1 MKECFVMNYE
11 PLAKLYYKDKSVYT
25 KIYNERFNNEFSY
38 HLPFEISGNKA
49 FFIIDY
55 QISRKIEEIYYISR
69 QLDDILNQ
77 LPPIAFKYYIN
88 KNLIDEIML
97 TNDIEGVYST
107 RKEISQIIE
116 MPDNST
122 KKVRLMGLVKKYQKL
137 INGEKIPLS
146 SCNDLRL
153 LFDEIILNEI
163 EEDEKTDGEIFR
175 TGSVSVCTA
184 TDKEKHRGLY
194 PEKKLIDFLNK
205 SLDFL
210 TNENNVGPLVKI
222 AVFHYLFGYAH
233 PFYNGNGRTSRFIS
247 SYLLCNILNQSIA
260 LRISYTI
267 KNDKNKYYKAFDI
280 CNDPKNKGDITP
292 FIYSFIDII
301 KNAAKSSLEN
311 LESLKQRL
319 EYYSTIHENIYNF
332 FENDLQSK
340 IVYILIQNALFS
352 SKGVFI
358 EELKHHLEC
367 SEATIRK
374 NIKSLINH
382 GLIITT
388 EREKNKMLYEL
399 SLDDFEQFAENIQQL

>member
-146 SCNDLRL
+146 SCNDIRL
-153 LFDEIILNEI
+153 LFDEIVLNEI
-163 EEDEKTDGEIFR
+163 EEDEKPDGEIFR

-210 TNENNVGPLVKI
+210 TNENNVGSLVKI
-222 AVFHYLFGYAH
+222 AMFHYLFGYAH

-374 NIKSLINH
+374 NIKSLIKH

>member
-122 KKVRLMGLVKKYQKL
+122 KKVRLMGLVKQYQKL

-146 SCNDLRL
+146 SCNDIRL
-153 LFDEIILNEI
+153 LFDEIVLNEI
-163 EEDEKTDGEIFR
+163 EEDEKPDGEIFR

-374 NIKSLINH
+374 NIKSLIKH

>member
-77 LPPIAFKYYIN
+77 LPPIVFKYYIN

-146 SCNDLRL
+146 SCNDIRL
-153 LFDEIILNEI
+153 LFDEIVLNEI
-163 EEDEKTDGEIFR
+163 EEDGKTDGEIFR

-374 NIKSLINH
+374 NIKSLIKH

>member
-153 LFDEIILNEI
+153 LFDEIVLNEI
-163 EEDEKTDGEIFR
+163 EEDEKPDGEIFR

-352 SKGVFI
+352 RKGVFI

-374 NIKSLINH
+374 NIKSLIKH

-399 SLDDFEQFAENIQQL
+399 SLDDFELFAENIQQL

>member
-1 MKECFVMNYE
+1 MNYE

-153 LFDEIILNEI
+153 LFDEIVLNEI
-163 EEDEKTDGEIFR
+163 EEDEKPDGEIFR

-301 KNAAKSSLEN
+301 KNTAKSSLEN

-352 SKGVFI
+352 RKGVFI

-374 NIKSLINH
+374 NIKSLIKH

>member
-1 MKECFVMNYE
+1 MNYE

-153 LFDEIILNEI
+153 LFDEIVLNEI
-163 EEDEKTDGEIFR
+163 EEDEKPDGEIFR

-260 LRISYTI
+260 LRISHTI

-352 SKGVFI
+352 RKGVFI

-374 NIKSLINH
+374 NIKSLIKH

>member
-1 MKECFVMNYE
+1 MNYE

-137 INGEKIPLS
+137 INGEKIPFS
-146 SCNDLRL
+146 SCNDIRL
-153 LFDEIILNEI
+153 LFDEIVLNEI
-163 EEDEKTDGEIFR
+163 EEDEKPDGEIFR

-280 CNDPKNKGDITP
+280 CNDSKNKGDITP

-340 IVYILIQNALFS
+340 IVYILIQNVLFS

-374 NIKSLINH
+374 NIKSLIKH

>member
-153 LFDEIILNEI
+153 LFDEIVLNEI
-163 EEDEKTDGEIFR
+163 EEDEKPDGEIFR

-210 TNENNVGPLVKI
+210 TNENNVGSLVKI

-233 PFYNGNGRTSRFIS
+233 PYYNGNGRTSRFIS

-352 SKGVFI
+352 RKGVFI

-374 NIKSLINH
+374 NIKSLIKH

>member
-153 LFDEIILNEI
+153 LFDEIVLNEI
-163 EEDEKTDGEIFR
+163 EEDEKPDGEIFR

-194 PEKKLIDFLNK
+194 PEKKLIDFLNE

-292 FIYSFIDII
+292 FISSFIDII

-352 SKGVFI
+352 RKGVFI

-374 NIKSLINH
+374 NIKSLIKH

>member
-146 SCNDLRL
+146 SCNDIRL
-153 LFDEIILNEI
+153 LFDEIVLNEI
-163 EEDEKTDGEIFR
+163 EEDEKPDGEIFR

-222 AVFHYLFGYAH
+222 AVFHYLFGYSH

-382 GLIITT
+382 GLIINT

>member
-97 TNDIEGVYST
+97 TNDIEGVYGT

-137 INGEKIPLS
+137 INGEKIPFS
-146 SCNDLRL
+146 SCNDIRL
-153 LFDEIILNEI
+153 LFDEIVLNEI
-163 EEDEKTDGEIFR
+163 EEDEKPDGEIFR

-374 NIKSLINH
+374 NIKSLIKH